1 MYLVQLMQGF
11 VRQSPNFLCTKE
23 PKMYR
28 NINDGQFSIY
38 DFILPFGGHLKED
51 NRWVQLRNMI
61 DWQIIDEEYSRH
73 FRNKAAGQEAYPSS
87 VAFGSLYIQRRLG
100 LTDRE
105 LIDQI
110 SENPYMQYF
119 IGYKEFRDEKPF
131 DASFLVTFRKRL
143 PEDVMNRIIER
154 MFIEKA
160 KNNQSDDGDDDRNDD
175 DNDAAGGQDGGS
187 SSGGE
192 SASQSTGKTV
202 NKGTLIIDATCTPAD
217 IAFPTDLELCDK
229 ARTWTE
235 IILDHYW
242 KLFGSSDGEKKPRT
256 YREVARRRYLTLAKR
271 RRKSAKK
278 IRKELR
284 YQLGCIHRNLEY
296 IDVYASE
303 YGLDC
308 LHNVERE
315 RLLTII
321 VFYSQQKEML
331 DTKTHRV
338 QDRIVSLSQPWI
350 RPIVRG
356 KAKAPTEFGAK
367 LSVSVVGGYTF
378 IDKLSFDAYNEGEA
392 SEFEQVVEKYRKRFG
407 HYPERILA
415 DKIYRSKANRAF
427 CKDHGIHL
435 SGPRLGRPG
444 KDHSEELLQELK
456 EIGER
461 NEVEGK
467 FGNGKRK
474 LGLSRIM
481 AKLAETTGAMIG
493 MDIFILNMEKLMRQ
507 EASLVC
513 SFLGVVFSLAL
524 SIRKQHKNNVI
535 SGAWAAV

>member
-1 MYLVQLMQGF
+1 MQGF
-11 VRQSPNFLCTKE
+11 VRQGLDFLCIKE
-23 PKMYR
+23 PEMYR

-51 NRWVQLRNMI
+51 NRWVQLRKMI
-61 DWQIIDEEYSRH
+61 DWQMIDEEYSRH
-73 FRNKAAGQEAYPSS
+73 FKNKCAGQEAYPSS

-131 DASFLVTFRKRL
+131 DASLLVIFRKRL

-160 KNNQSDDGDDDRNDD
+160 RKNQPDKDDDDHNDDGNDD
-175 DNDAAGGQDGGS
+175 DTGGGQHGGS
-187 SSGGE
+187 SSEEKSG
-192 SASQSTGKTV
+192 SQNTGQTL

-229 ARTWTE
+229 ARRWTE
-235 IILDHYW
+235 TILDHYW
-242 KLFGSSDGEKKPRT
+242 KLFGSADGEKKPRT

-308 LHNVERE
+308 LHNVERA

-321 VFYSQQKEML
+321 VFYNQQKEML

-338 QDRIVSLSQPWI
+338 SDRIVSLSQPWV

-427 CKDHGIHL
+427 CKEHGIHL

-474 LGLSRIM
+474 LGLSRVM
-481 AKLAETTGAMIG
+481 AKLAVTTGAMIG

-507 EASLVC
+507 EASLVY
-513 SFLGVVFSLAL
+513 SFFEAILFFAL
-524 SIRKQHKNNVI
+524 SIRKQYKNDTI
-535 SGAWAAV
+535 SRAWAAV